1 VRKDSESIH
10 NSMIKRMLRI
20 TCFFAVI
27 FTLLF
32 CVTWQNIDMYLLNRK
47 ITELTKKRNEL
58 EKSIYLKRM
67 ELSTLQSRQRI
78 KRIAEEQLDMEPVTY
93 RDVKVI
99 IY

>member
-1 VRKDSESIH
+1 MRKDSESIH

>member
-1 VRKDSESIH
+1 MRKDSESIH

-47 ITELTKKRNEL
+47 ITELTIKRNEL

-93 RDVKVI
+93 TDVKVI

>member
-1 VRKDSESIH
+1 
-10 NSMIKRMLRI
+10 MIKRMLRI

>member
-1 VRKDSESIH
+1 
-10 NSMIKRMLRI
+10 MIKRMLRI

-27 FTLLF
+27 FALVF
-32 CVTWQNIDMYLLNRK
+32 CVTWQNIDMYLLNKK
-47 ITELTKKRNEL
+47 IFELTRKRNEL

-78 KRIAEEQLDMEPVTY
+78 KRIAEEQLDMEPITY

-99 IY
+99 VY

>member
-1 VRKDSESIH
+1 VHSDSQIVH
-10 NSMIKRMLRI
+10 QSMIKRMLRI

-27 FTLLF
+27 FILVF
-32 CVTWQNIDMYLLNRK
+32 CVTWQNIDMYLLDKK
-47 ITELTKKRNEL
+47 ISELTKKRNEL

-78 KRIAEEQLDMEPVTY
+78 KRIAEKQLEMEPITY

-99 IY
+99 VY

>member
-27 FTLLF
+27 FALVF
-32 CVTWQNIDMYLLNRK
+32 CVTWQNIDMYLLNKK
-47 ITELTKKRNEL
+47 IFELTRKRNEL

-78 KRIAEEQLDMEPVTY
+78 KRIAEEQLDMEPITY

-99 IY
+99 VY

>member
-1 VRKDSESIH
+1 MRKDSESIH

-27 FTLLF
+27 FALVF
-32 CVTWQNIDMYLLNRK
+32 CVTWQNIDMYLLNKK
-47 ITELTKKRNEL
+47 IFELTRKRNEL

-78 KRIAEEQLDMEPVTY
+78 KRIAEEQLDMEPITY

-99 IY
+99 VY

>member
-1 VRKDSESIH
+1 
-10 NSMIKRMLRI
+10 MIKRMLRI

-27 FTLLF
+27 FVLVF
-32 CVTWQNIDMYLLNRK
+32 CVTWQNIDMYLLDKK
-47 ITELTKKRNEL
+47 ISELTKKRNEL

-78 KRIAEEQLDMEPVTY
+78 KRIAEKQLEMEPITY

-99 IY
+99 VY